1 MIQKTKL
8 YASSQIY
15 PWFNLFGYVILSLE
29 MVMYVNEH
37 LASTL
42 ILNQLKETNVLI
54 DLTALANYFYF
65 AWSKGCQNK
74 FPLFTYYLL
83 TDSEVIT
90 GKSQTEDGR
99 SVNTSRTR
107 SERFP
112 CKDRTDEVNKLSI
125 RWPFHYGPEPAINE
139 NRKHVTLEGA
149 SSQPTYATR
158 LLLGVIGA

>member
-1 MIQKTKL
+1 
-8 YASSQIY
+8 
-15 PWFNLFGYVILSLE
+15 
-29 MVMYVNEH
+29 MYVNEH

-99 SVNTSRTR
+99 SVNTSRPR
-107 SERFP
+107 SERFS
-112 CKDRTDEVNKLSI
+112 CKDRTDEVNKLFI
-125 RWPFHYGPEPAINE
+125 KWPFHYGPEPAINE
-139 NRKHVTLEGA
+139 NQQLVSGNTSPFKEPPA
-149 SSQPTYATR
+149 NQPIP
-158 LLLGVIGA
+158 LILILGVIGA

>member
-1 MIQKTKL
+1 MFRLRFSLGPICF
-8 YASSQIY
+8 IM
-15 PWFNLFGYVILSLE
+15 LSCLWRWSC
-29 MVMYVNEH
+29 MLMNIRQVHWYWTNWR
-37 LASTL
+37 
-42 ILNQLKETNVLI
+42 KNVLI

-74 FPLFTYYLL
+74 LPWFTYYLL

-99 SVNTSRTR
+99 SVNTSRPR

-125 RWPFHYGPEPAINE
+125 KWPFHYGPEPAINE
-139 NRKHVTLEGA
+139 NQQLVSGNTSPLKEPPA
-149 SSQPTYATR
+149 NQPMP
-158 LLLGVIGA
+158 LILILGVIGA